1 MYVAQLTEPLM
12 KITTSDGTCFN
23 VDRLHARYFVLTRE
37 LGSYAHAMLFWAA
50 GHGGVARLLVDASAA
65 VERADG
71 SGGEHFSFEKTD
83 RVTRTTIRGRFIGCI
98 SEEAHH
104 RGALVSFALSEEA
117 VREAFSATCGGASN
131 AIESDEEEA
140 PQRQQ
145 TEREAAA
152 MSSITAAAEAEAAS
166 LRRHDELNQKR
177 EAGKAREA
185 QRQATTQAK
194 RAAQN

>member
-1 MYVAQLTEPLM
+1 MHLRGGPPSWGAGQLCLE
-12 KITTSDGTCFN
+12 
-23 VDRLHARYFVLTRE
+23 R
-37 LGSYAHAMLFWAA
+37 
-50 GHGGVARLLVDASAA
+50 GG
-65 VERADG
+65 
-71 SGGEHFSFEKTD
+71 
-83 RVTRTTIRGRFIGCI
+83 
-98 SEEAHH
+98 
-104 RGALVSFALSEEA
+104 

-145 TEREAAA
+145 TERETAAV
-152 MSSITAAAEAEAAS
+152 SSIAAAAEAEAAS